1 MCKSLFACLI
11 ALGLAAPA
19 FSSDGAYDLSEEE
32 GLYAPVADVRLRTSD
47 AEMRLSQVYSRQP
60 VMLALIFTRCTGI
73 CSPFMLELS
82 ENMRALDP
90 KSKFKV
96 LVVSFDPRDSN
107 ADMDRYA
114 RLFQVDQDER
124 WIFATTDQIDE
135 LTGSVAFRTEWD
147 STRQQFEHEALL
159 VAVNGNGYITRKMIG
174 MRGRKDLAS
183 MLTTLEGTFLP
194 SYPLPGKESM
204 LSCFTYDPVTGVR
217 KPSYGLLVLLVPGL
231 LTFLLVLW
239 MGLASRRWRQAEEK
253 LKVEG

>member
-1 MCKSLFACLI
+1 MCKSFLVCLI
-11 ALGLAAPA
+11 VLGLAAPA
-19 FSSDGAYDLSEEE
+19 FSSNGAYDLSEEE
-32 GLYAPVADVRLRTSD
+32 GLYAPVADVTLRTSD
-47 AEMRLSQVYSRQP
+47 AEMRLSQLYARQP

-90 KSKFKV
+90 GNKFRIV
-96 LVVSFDPRDSN
+96 VVSFDPRDSN

-114 RLFQVDQDER
+114 RLFQMDQDER

-135 LTGSVAFRTEWD
+135 LTSSVAFRTEWD

-159 VAVNGNGYITRKMIG
+159 VAVNGNGYITRKMTGI
-174 MRGRKDLAS
+174 RGRKDLAS
-183 MLTTLEGTFLP
+183 MLRTLEGEFIP
-194 SYPLPGKESM
+194 SYPLPGQEGL

-217 KPSYGLLVLLVPGL
+217 KPSYGLLVLVVPGL

-239 MGLASRRWRQAEEK
+239 MGLASRRWRQAEGK
-253 LKVEG
+253 LKAEG